1 MTSLIRQPA
10 FLALQQL
17 KEKERAVSLA
27 QRFEQESNRFAQ
39 FTLGFGEQLRV
50 DLSRQHWS
58 AEVRELLCRL
68 ADDMGLAQAIEG
80 LFADNNFNHTEDRA
94 ALHTA
99 LRMPPDAVVMHKGEN
114 VVPLVHAELERIKAF
129 CQRVQGGDWHGYTGK
144 VIRDVVNIGIGGS
157 DLGPAMVV
165 EALATCQDKGLRAHF
180 VSNMDGAQL
189 GSVLESLDPAT
200 TLFVI
205 SSKTFTTDET
215 MTNARAARAWLLAAC
230 GSEEHVARHFVAV
243 STNSEAVTAF
253 GIDKANMFRFWDWVG
268 GRFSLWSAIGLS
280 IALALGFERF
290 QQLLAGAHAMD
301 EHLRH
306 TPFERNIPVQLALLS
321 IWNINVLGLQSE
333 GVFPYSQQLKR
344 FPAFLQQLNME
355 SNGKGVTNAGQP
367 ADHATGPVVWGEVG
381 TNGQHAFFQLL
392 HQGSVV
398 VPAEF
403 IGFARSAYP
412 YPEHQRKLL
421 ANMLAQAQ
429 AMAFG
434 KSREQVERELA
445 AEGLSAEAIANLA
458 PCKVMPGNRPS
469 TVILCDEL
477 NSYNLGA
484 LIAMYEHKTFVQGA
498 LWNINSFDQWG
509 VELGKKLAAR
519 LIDDLAAGVAEGHDS
534 ATNGL
539 LAQIKAWG
547 NAGNRE

>member
-1 MTSLIRQPA
+1 MSLLKQPA
-10 FLALQQL
+10 FVGLQQL
-17 KEKERAVSLA
+17 KEKERAISLA
-27 QRFEQESNRFAQ
+27 QRFADDPNRFKQ
-39 FTLGFGEQLRV
+39 FSLGFGEQLRV

-58 AEVRELLCRL
+58 AEVRALLCRL
-68 ADDMGLAQAIEG
+68 AADMDLKPIIEA
-80 LFADNNFNHTEDRA
+80 LFVDNRFNHTEGRA

-99 LRMPPDAVVMHKGEN
+99 LRMPPGAVLEHNGEN
-114 VVPLVHAELERIKAF
+114 VVPKVHAELARIQAF
-129 CQRVQGGDWHGYTGK
+129 CQRIQSGDWRGYTALP
-144 VIRDVVNIGIGGS
+144 ITDVVNIGIGGS
-157 DLGPAMVV
+157 DLGPAMVT
-165 EALATCQDKGLRAHF
+165 EALAPYQDLGLRAHF

-189 GSVLESLDPAT
+189 GAVLANLNPAT

-215 MTNARAARAWLLAAC
+215 MTNARAARTWLLAAC
-230 GSEEHVARHFVAV
+230 GREEYIARHFVAV
-243 STNSEAVTAF
+243 STNTEAVTAF
-253 GIDKANMFRFWDWVG
+253 GIDETNMFRFWDWVG
-268 GRFSLWSAIGLS
+268 GRFSLWSAIGLP

-301 EHLRH
+301 EHLRT
-306 TPFERNIPVQLALLS
+306 TPFEHNIPVQLALLS

-355 SNGKGVTNAGQP
+355 SNGKGVTNAGSP
-367 ADHATGPVVWGEVG
+367 VDHATGPVVWGEVG

-403 IGFARSAYP
+403 IGFVRSAYP

-434 KSREQVERELA
+434 KSREKVEAELA
-445 AEGLSAEAIANLA
+445 AEGHSAEAVARLA
-458 PCKVMPGNRPS
+458 PYKVMPGNRPS

-477 NSYNLGA
+477 TPFNLGA
-484 LIAMYEHKTFVQGA
+484 LIAMYEHKTFVQGV

-519 LIDDLAAGVAEGHDS
+519 LIGDLASDEMTTAYDG

-539 LAQIKAWG
+539 LAQIKAW
-547 NAGNRE
+547 R

>member
-1 MTSLIRQPA
+1 MRALIRQPA

-17 KEKERAVSLA
+17 KQQEQGTSLA
-27 QRFEQESNRFAQ
+27 QRFADDPARFAQ
-39 FTLGFGEQLRV
+39 FCLGFGDRMRV

-58 AEVRELLCRL
+58 AEVRAQLCRL
-68 ADDMGLAQAIEG
+68 ASDMNLRQGIDA
-80 LFADNNFNHTEDRA
+80 LFGDNAFNHTEGRA

-99 LRMPPDAVVMHKGEN
+99 LRMPPEAKAMHRGEN
-114 VVPLVHAELERIKAF
+114 VVPKVHAELARIQDF
-129 CQRVQGGDWHGYTGK
+129 CRRVHGGIWHGYTGRP
-144 VIRDVVNIGIGGS
+144 ITDVVNIGIGGS
-157 DLGPAMVV
+157 DLGPAMVA
-165 EALATCQDKGLRAHF
+165 EALAPCQDKGIRTHF

-189 GSVLESLDPAT
+189 GSVLAGLTPAT

-215 MTNARAARAWLLAAC
+215 MTNARAARSWLLTAC
-230 GSEEHVARHFVAV
+230 GGEEHIARHFVAV
-243 STNSEAVTAF
+243 SVNAEAVTAF
-253 GIDKANMFRFWDWVG
+253 GIDEANMFRFWDWVG
-268 GRFSLWSAIGLS
+268 GRFSLWSAIGLP
-280 IALALGFERF
+280 IALAVGFERF

-301 EHLRH
+301 EHLRQA
-306 TPFERNIPVQLALLS
+306 PFEQNIPVLLALLS

-333 GVFPYSQQLKR
+333 GVFPYHHHLKR

-355 SNGKGVTNAGQP
+355 SNGKGVNNAGQP
-367 ADHATGPVVWGEVG
+367 VDHATGPVVWGEVG

-392 HQGSVV
+392 HQGSVM

-434 KSREQVERELA
+434 KAREQVESELT
-445 AEGLSAEAIANLA
+445 AEGLSAEAVAELA
-458 PCKVMPGNRPS
+458 PYKVMPGNRPS

-477 NSYNLGA
+477 TPYNLGA
-484 LIAMYEHKTFVQGA
+484 LIAMYEHKTFVQGW

-519 LIDDLAAGVAEGHDS
+519 LIDDLGHGVTQGHDS

-539 LAQIKAWG
+539 LAQIKRWS
-547 NAGNRE
+547 

>member
-1 MTSLIRQPA
+1 MTSLHQQPR
-10 FLALQQL
+10 FVALQEFKRREQ
-17 KEKERAVSLA
+17 AMSLA
-27 QRFEQESNRFAQ
+27 ARFAEDPER
-39 FTLGFGEQLRV
+39 FSRFCFAFGSHLRV

-58 AEVRELLCRL
+58 SEVQVLLCEL
-68 ADDMGLAQAIEG
+68 ARDMKLGPAIAA
-80 LFADNNFNHTEDRA
+80 LFGDNLFNHTEGRA

-99 LRMPPDAVVMHKGEN
+99 LRMPVGASAVLDGVN
-114 VVPLVHAELERIKAF
+114 VVPQVHVELARLRAF
-129 CQRVQGGDWHGYTGK
+129 CDRVHTGEWRGFGGQSIT
-144 VIRDVVNIGIGGS
+144 DVVNIGIGGS

-165 EALATCQDKGLRAHF
+165 EALAPYQDKGIRAHF

-189 GSVLESLDPAT
+189 ASVLAVVDPAR

-230 GSEEHVARHFVAV
+230 NDPAQVKKHFVAV
-243 STNSEAVTAF
+243 STNAAAVQAF
-253 GIDKANMFRFWDWVG
+253 GISPEHMFEFWSWVG
-268 GRFSLWSAIGLS
+268 GRFSLWSAIGLP

-290 QQLLAGAHAMD
+290 EQLLAGAHEMD

-306 TPFERNIPVQLALLS
+306 TPFEQNIPVLLALLS

-333 GVFPYSQQLKR
+333 GIFPYSHHLKR
-344 FPAFLQQLNME
+344 FPAYLQQLNME
-355 SNGKGVTNAGQP
+355 SNGKGVNNTGEKITHN
-367 ADHATGPVVWGEVG
+367 TGPIVWGEVG

-392 HQGSVV
+392 HQGSQV

-403 IGFARSAYP
+403 IGFARSCYD
-412 YPEHQRKLL
+412 YPEHHRKLL

-429 AMAFG
+429 ALAFG
-434 KSREQVERELA
+434 KDRQQVEAELA
-445 AEGLSAEAIANLA
+445 AEGQSAEAIAKLA
-458 PCKVMPGNRPS
+458 PYKVMDGNRPS
-469 TVILCDEL
+469 TTILCDEF
-477 NSYNLGA
+477 NPHNLGA
-484 LIAMYEHKTFVQGA
+484 LIALYEHKTFVQGM

-519 LIDDLAAGVAEGHDS
+519 LIDDLADDGVTTSHDS

-539 LAQIKAWG
+539 LAQIKAW
-547 NAGNRE
+547 R